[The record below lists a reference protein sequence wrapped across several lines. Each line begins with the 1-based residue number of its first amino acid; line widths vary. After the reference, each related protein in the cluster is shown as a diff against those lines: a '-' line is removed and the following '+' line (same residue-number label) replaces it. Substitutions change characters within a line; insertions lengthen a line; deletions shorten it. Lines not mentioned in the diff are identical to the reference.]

1 MTSRFQLPP
10 ILKACERLL
19 LEIEQAV
26 RQFPRYHRYM
36 IGSDLRR
43 QMMSVNSTANRAWRD
58 RSNQAK
64 WVGELVWGID
74 DLKQHLQAAKL
85 FQAFRSFRQ
94 FEMLI
99 RLAEWE
105 GVHVHGSTLRGRPAA
120 FRDLRARL
128 SSYQGH
134 LRHANSH
141 HLLASLYHRFPWLAC
156 AATPRRFSYRA
167 ERKTLSIPWRTA
179 KEQIA

>member
-58 RSNQAK
+58 RANQSK
-64 WVGELVWGID
+64 WVGQLVWDID

-99 RLAEWE
+99 RLAEELGAQAGGWRRRLANPQAQNAQAN
-105 GVHVHGSTLRGRPAA
+105 GVAQRGKKLSTHGASAG
-120 FRDLRARL
+120 
-128 SSYQGH
+128 
-134 LRHANSH
+134 ANS
-141 HLLASLYHRFPWLAC
+141 
-156 AATPRRFSYRA
+156 
-167 ERKTLSIPWRTA
+167 
-179 KEQIA
+179 

>member
-43 QMMSVNSTANRAWRD
+43 QIMSVSSTANRAWRD
-58 RSNQAK
+58 RTNQAK
-64 WVGELVWGID
+64 WVGQLVWDID

-85 FQAFRSFRQ
+85 LQAFRSFRQ

-99 RLAEWE
+99 RLAEELGAQAGGWRRRLIHPHAQNARAD
-105 GVHVHGSTLRGRPAA
+105 GVAQRGQKLSTRVASAG
-120 FRDLRARL
+120 
-128 SSYQGH
+128 
-134 LRHANSH
+134 ANS
-141 HLLASLYHRFPWLAC
+141 
-156 AATPRRFSYRA
+156 
-167 ERKTLSIPWRTA
+167 
-179 KEQIA
+179 